1 MGIKIYTYP
10 DPYHLEDLPYWNS
23 IKECPVF
30 TASQTLTNGMI
41 ELYGKDK
48 KIKPIKNL
56 LDRVYDNW
64 SSTTT
69 QIKQHAAID
78 NVLTTMISSKFNK
91 VETDNLSNS
100 FMFNRDNVFK
110 SIRVLCELGVV
121 YDNVDQEK
129 VSKEQLYLLE
139 LYNSL
144 LNSEYKNLF
153 NLNDHPN
160 KEKIDKAIL
169 DCFAEYSDFTAND
182 IDTVVIQ
189 GIHQFT
195 PMMLKLIEEMAKY
208 KNVILLFN
216 YQSQFK
222 TIFQTWIN
230 IYSTFEKKIEIFEGK
245 VSFPKVSSPNYRSV
259 QLANDFANLIE
270 GKFSEIK
277 SSDQIE
283 VIEYDNIMDLAAH
296 VSDVYLEAL
305 ELRKYI
311 RGENHF
317 LNPLKLMKE
326 QFYSADDTV
335 NSILKMYYPEQFGER
350 HFLDYP
356 LGQFFVSIMNMWDA
370 ENERHSIS
378 DLNLIKEC
386 FSSRI
391 IAEKEPGTLNTIYQ
405 KALPLFEGCTKIKDL
420 ISKTV
425 KLKQYKNRLS
435 TDSNEFKQLNRVSY
449 IRLTNDELDLL
460 LNGLLDLEEISDTF
474 FDEFKYGST
483 DFKIFYRNI
492 KAKLEDKLEDYYDID
507 EEFSSIIKRVLER
520 LNQVE
525 NIDVNGSFY
534 CLKSTM
540 SIYLQ
545 QEASLNKRSNWM
557 VRNFEQIDGDI
568 LLSRNK
574 KCVYHFSC
582 LNDDYLV
589 SDQLTKFSW
598 PLDKSFFISAQ
609 EPTDWKYFTYVS
621 AKTNYPMFKRYALFY
636 GLLFNKATFKLSYIK
651 HDDDKSLDMYYLL
664 KILDPVITKFQESKD
679 SGENNHALKSEDIY
693 ESNSYTDIDY
703 NKYGIC
709 HFKFLIESLINND
722 SIYKESFL
730 IKKYFEIIVENNVKR
745 ELIGKTISS
754 VLVDR
759 KIDEIYSR
767 LKVKFF
773 PFINSTDEIDI
784 KNNIKK
790 QINKT
795 KRKTNFQINKYDS
808 DAMIIK
814 EYFIKQKIEKFEV
827 SLNPLKLDIDKN
839 SLTAQEIYKNKYRA
853 KRSGWCKF
861 CPSRELCGQKSDN

>member
-169 DCFAEYSDFTAND
+169 GCFVEYSDFTEND

-245 VSFPKVSSPNYRSV
+245 ISFPKVSSPNYKSV

-391 IAEKEPGTLNTIYQ
+391 IAEKEPGTLNPIYQ

-460 LNGLLDLEEISDTF
+460 LNGLLDL
-474 FDEFKYGST
+474 
-483 DFKIFYRNI
+483 
-492 KAKLEDKLEDYYDID
+492 
-507 EEFSSIIKRVLER
+507 
-520 LNQVE
+520 
-525 NIDVNGSFY
+525 
-534 CLKSTM
+534 
-540 SIYLQ
+540 
-545 QEASLNKRSNWM
+545 
-557 VRNFEQIDGDI
+557 
-568 LLSRNK
+568 
-574 KCVYHFSC
+574 
-582 LNDDYLV
+582 
-589 SDQLTKFSW
+589 
-598 PLDKSFFISAQ
+598 
-609 EPTDWKYFTYVS
+609 
-621 AKTNYPMFKRYALFY
+621 
-636 GLLFNKATFKLSYIK
+636 
-651 HDDDKSLDMYYLL
+651 
-664 KILDPVITKFQESKD
+664 
-679 SGENNHALKSEDIY
+679 
-693 ESNSYTDIDY
+693 
-703 NKYGIC
+703 
-709 HFKFLIESLINND
+709 
-722 SIYKESFL
+722 
-730 IKKYFEIIVENNVKR
+730 
-745 ELIGKTISS
+745 
-754 VLVDR
+754 
-759 KIDEIYSR
+759 
-767 LKVKFF
+767 
-773 PFINSTDEIDI
+773 
-784 KNNIKK
+784 
-790 QINKT
+790 
-795 KRKTNFQINKYDS
+795 
-808 DAMIIK
+808 
-814 EYFIKQKIEKFEV
+814 
-827 SLNPLKLDIDKN
+827 
-839 SLTAQEIYKNKYRA
+839 
-853 KRSGWCKF
+853 
-861 CPSRELCGQKSDN
+861 